1 MVRIPKLGAAGA
13 LGVVALCG
21 VVAFG
26 CSKRPGALFPDVRPV
41 VTFTGA
47 PINSDQ
53 NNPAFYAFQMNW
65 SGFDPDG
72 RVDHFTY
79 AIDPP
84 DSLKAAAG
92 AETTWVT
99 TPKNGDII
107 FFRATLWD
115 YSSNPPRARDFHIFV
130 IKAWD
135 NNGLASAPVWRAFF
149 SYTIAP
155 IVNITSPV
163 PSGLLAAQIPPSVQI
178 SWTGADPDGQFTTK
192 PIKYKFKMF
201 SGATATFV
209 DAHAVAGD
217 TTLNH
222 QYAPTFAGWDST
234 GPDSAT
240 AFFQN
245 LTPGTNYTFVVVA
258 FDEAGAYSPVF
269 TLYSNVLQMTCT
281 LASSNGPRIRIF
293 NPLVDFTYQSGGYST
308 DPLQWVKIQ
317 IPAGTRITW
326 NWSADPPQG
335 AFIQYYRWMLDGD
348 VNDQTPRS
356 DENTDTRHWSQKSNA
371 VTAATVGPF
380 DTSVLDHFLYI
391 EAADNTGGKSLGIVD
406 MKPIQPTLN
415 RDLLVVND
423 TRREP
428 DKWSTNPP
436 VGCPNPYGSGWPS
449 IAELDTFL
457 FAHGNV
463 PWRCTVNPPGVLSQP
478 GLFAGYSFDTL
489 GTRQGFE
496 VPTDGVPFSKLS
508 QYKHVV
514 WMLDLDGSQF
524 VDNVSTIGP
533 TTVLRY
539 MSQAS
544 RVNTLGTYMQSH
556 GQAWL
561 LGGAAA
567 YASLV
572 TFDKSSN
579 NTGNAVTGTVFTNSA
594 GELVPGRM
602 MYDLAH
608 WQSSMIC
615 VKGVFAINRPS
626 AIRGGWKHYD
636 GFHQGPTGDPD
647 TLTAPDYAQLP
658 AAMNV
663 RNSNVDAMTPT
674 RTSASQYYP
683 TSPPLEYLWDQNYVV
698 EDVNPNPDI
707 DDEQSVLDTL
717 MVASGPVVD
726 PLIATGGPCMTYYH
740 GTQNTR
746 FVFSGFSLWDFH
758 RADCIQLVDFVL
770 GQIWGLN
777 RQPIDRGSAPAA
789 LRARPQPARALTPA
803 QRTINA
809 RLPIGR
815 SRE

>member
-1 MVRIPKLGAAGA
+1 MVRIPKLGAAGV

-21 VVAFG
+21 LVAFG
-26 CSKRPGALFPDVRPV
+26 CSKRGPGRLFPDVRPV

-115 YSSNPPRARDFHIFV
+115 YTSNPPRAKDFHIFV

-178 SWTGADPDGQFTTK
+178 SWTGSDPDGQFTTK

-209 DAHAVAGD
+209 DAHSVAGD

-281 LASSNGPRIRIF
+281 LASSNGPVIRIF

-308 DPLQWVKIQ
+308 DPLRWIKIQ
-317 IPAGTRITW
+317 IPTGSKITW
-326 NWSADPPQG
+326 NWSATPPQG

-348 VNDQTPRS
+348 VNDQTPRT
-356 DENTDTRHWSQKSNA
+356 DENTDTRHWSQKSNTVVSA
-371 VTAATVGPF
+371 PVGPF
-380 DTSVLDHFLYI
+380 DASVPDHFLYI

-406 MKPIQPTLN
+406 MKPVQPTLN
-415 RDLLVVND
+415 RELLVVVD
-423 TRREP
+423 TRREV
-428 DKWSTNPP
+428 DKWATIAAT
-436 VGCPNPYGSGWPS
+436 GCPLGYTDVWPS
-449 IAELDTFL
+449 TTELDTFL

-463 PWRCTVNPPGVLSQP
+463 PWRCTVNPTTGVIAQP
-478 GLFAGYSFDTL
+478 GLFAGYAFDTL
-489 GTRQGFE
+489 GTRRGFE
-496 VPTDGVPFSKLS
+496 VPTDGTPFSTLA
-508 QYKHVV
+508 QYKHVI
-514 WMLDLDGSQF
+514 WM
-524 VDNVSTIGP
+524 VDSNGDQP
-533 TTVLRY
+533 PAQNLPEPVLHY
-539 MSQAS
+539 MCQAS
-544 RVNTLGTYMQSH
+544 RVDVLGTYVQSG

-561 LGGAAA
+561 LGGCAADQTLW
-567 YASLV
+567 SFNV
-572 TFDKSSN
+572 KSN
-579 NTGNAVTGTVFTNSA
+579 DTGLPVFGTNYTNVA
-594 GELVPGRM
+594 ELVPGRPM
-602 MYDLAH
+602 FDLAH
-608 WQSSMIC
+608 WQSSMLA
-615 VKGVFAINRPS
+615 VKGVYTITRSTPRAP
-626 AIRGGWKHYD
+626 WKQFD
-636 GFHQGPTGDPD
+636 GFHQGLPGDAD
-647 TLTAPDYAQLP
+647 TLRSPDYTQLP
-658 AAMNV
+658 AAMSQ
-663 RNSNVDAMTPT
+663 RDPSTDPLPPT
-674 RTSASQYYP
+674 RLPGNAQTYYP
-683 TSPPLEYLWDQNYVV
+683 GSRPLEYLWDQNYSV
-698 EDVNPNPDI
+698 EDVNPNPDV
-707 DDEQSVLDTL
+707 DDEESVLDTL
-717 MVASGPVVD
+717 MQASGPIVD
-726 PLIATGGPCMTYYH
+726 PMIATGGPTMTYYH
-740 GTQNTR
+740 GTQNAR
-746 FVFSGFSLWDFH
+746 FIFSGFSLWDFH

-777 RQPIDRGSAPAA
+777 RQPIDRGSVPAA